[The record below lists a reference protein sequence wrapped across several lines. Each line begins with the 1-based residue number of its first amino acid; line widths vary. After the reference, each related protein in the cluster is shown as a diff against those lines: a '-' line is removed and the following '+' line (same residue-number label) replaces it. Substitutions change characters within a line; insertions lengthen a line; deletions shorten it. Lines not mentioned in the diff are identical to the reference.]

1 VEESCGG
8 DGEEFGVGAWWWLA
22 SVNLDWVGGRQTAI
36 REPKYLI
43 AGLELPLLSFGT
55 ELLYDTTELNAED
68 QADVGGKRVFALP
81 LEEVHAV
88 QAKGLNAHESF
99 GGLGRR
105 FWDRGVQEEGG
116 GGACAV
122 LDIW

>member
-1 VEESCGG
+1 
-8 DGEEFGVGAWWWLA
+8 
-22 SVNLDWVGGRQTAI
+22 VGGWRQTAI
-36 REPKYLI
+36 RESKHLI
-43 AGLELPLLSFGT
+43 ADLEFPLLGIGT
-55 ELLYDTTELNAED
+55 ELLYDTTELDAED

-81 LEEVHAV
+81 LEEIHAV

-99 GGLGRR
+99 GGLGRG
-105 FWDRGVQEEGG
+105 FWDRVVQEEGG